1 MRRVAHHGRVFFQ
14 VDWASG
20 WTYTTGIEASPMG
33 LSDSPCAQI
42 GFIDSLVV
50 SISSLST
57 ASEAAKDT
65 RVGSSISCC
74 CLNIDCIVVRD
85 HIVLCF
91 VNSRMHQDGVIG

>member
-14 VDWASG
+14 VDRASG

-50 SISSLST
+50 SILFS

-65 RVGSSISCC
+65 RVGSSISCS

-85 HIVLCF
+85 HVVLCF